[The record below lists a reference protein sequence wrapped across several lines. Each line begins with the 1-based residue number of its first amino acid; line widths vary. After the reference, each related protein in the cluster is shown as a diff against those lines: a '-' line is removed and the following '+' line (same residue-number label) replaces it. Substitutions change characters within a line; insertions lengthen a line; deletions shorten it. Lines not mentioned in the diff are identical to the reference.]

1 MKTPRR
7 RRSAAETQPAA
18 VPARAGRISDSV
30 TADALYRTVAQ
41 HHGIALDA
49 ARGRGFGSNALKADG
64 RIFAALS
71 NGRLLVKLPAR
82 RVEEL
87 IAAGLGKPFSTGPG
101 RIKKEWVT
109 LTPSSADEWMRV
121 SEEARRYVLA
131 QPR

>member
-7 RRSAAETQPAA
+7 RRSAADTEPAA
-18 VPARAGRISDSV
+18 IPERAGI
-30 TADALYRTVAQ
+30 TADALYRRVAQ
-41 HHGIALDA
+41 HHGITLDA
-49 ARGRGFGSNALKADG
+49 ARGHGFGSNALKAGG

-87 IAAGLGKPFSTGPG
+87 IAAGLGEPFSTGVG

-131 QPR
+131 QSR

>member
-1 MKTPRR
+1 M
-7 RRSAAETQPAA
+7 
-18 VPARAGRISDSV
+18 ISGSV
-30 TADALYRTVAQ
+30 TADALYRMVAQ
-41 HHGIALDA
+41 HHGMTLDA
-49 ARGRGFGSNALKADG
+49 PRGRGFGSNALKADG

-87 IAAGLGKPFSTGPG
+87 IAAALGEPFSTGVG

-109 LTPSSADEWMRV
+109 LTPSSADEWVRV

-131 QPR
+131 QSR

>member
-7 RRSAAETQPAA
+7 RRSAADTEPAPI
-18 VPARAGRISDSV
+18 PARAGI
-30 TADALYRTVAQ
+30 TADALYRMVAQ
-41 HHGIALDA
+41 HHGITLDA
-49 ARGRGFGSNALKADG
+49 ACGRGFGSNALKAGG

-87 IAAGLGKPFSTGPG
+87 IAARLGEPFSTGVG

-109 LTPSSADEWMRV
+109 LRPSSAEEWVRV
-121 SEEARRYVLA
+121 SEEARRYVPA